1 MPFVKKNQSNVEDSV
16 IMNPTRLKR
25 IILKKF
31 GCENNRKKKTK
42 NYKLLFVDNLHIAK
56 KVEIF
61 FFFGGT
67 FKKISIVAMF
77 IEGKMG

>member
-1 MPFVKKNQSNVEDSV
+1 
-16 IMNPTRLKR
+16 MNPTRLKR

-56 KVEIF
+56 KVEF
-61 FFFGGT
+61 FSFLVERS
-67 FKKISIVAMF
+67 KKYLSLQCS
-77 IEGKMG
+77 